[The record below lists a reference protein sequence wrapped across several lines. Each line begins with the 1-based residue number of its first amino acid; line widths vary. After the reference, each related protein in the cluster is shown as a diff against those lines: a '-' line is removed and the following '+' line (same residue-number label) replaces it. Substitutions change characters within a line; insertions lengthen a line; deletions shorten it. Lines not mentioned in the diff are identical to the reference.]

1 MATDTAVSGLADLL
15 RSLVADFQR
24 ASGADIV
31 SLFLYDDVTRQY
43 YAPFALGQPE
53 DSLLDSL
60 ADMQSQLGRYLADVA
75 QNKVHDELRVPQYGS
90 TVWLTVTRRV
100 LEARDAPSEID
111 STFVRR
117 YRVASTVGI
126 PLMAA
131 DRLVGLVYLNY
142 VAGGDGRK
150 GSPVPSSGKL
160 AELQEQAAESAREIQ
175 RALARAERQALE
187 GIGRLTSLLVT
198 QDDPEGAADAG
209 ALRRQLSIALA
220 DLLLAS
226 DLDAAVIYQLAPGRA
241 CLDLVTA

>member
-75 QNKVHDELRVPQYGS
+75 QDKVPDELRVPQYGS

-100 LEARDAPSEID
+100 LEARAAPSSAATAWRPPSAFRSWQPTASSAW
-111 STFVRR
+111 ST
-117 YRVASTVGI
+117 
-126 PLMAA
+126 
-131 DRLVGLVYLNY
+131 
-142 VAGGDGRK
+142 
-150 GSPVPSSGKL
+150 
-160 AELQEQAAESAREIQ
+160 
-175 RALARAERQALE
+175 
-187 GIGRLTSLLVT
+187 
-198 QDDPEGAADAG
+198 
-209 ALRRQLSIALA
+209 
-220 DLLLAS
+220 
-226 DLDAAVIYQLAPGRA
+226 
-241 CLDLVTA
+241 